1 MSMAIVTFISDF
13 GTTDYYSAVIKGALL
28 SDNPQLNLI
37 DISHNVK
44 TYDIVQGAFV
54 LKNSYKHFPAG
65 TIHLVSV
72 NNFYAPNH
80 CFLAIRYN
88 DHYFIGPDNGL
99 FALAFEKEQLTSVY
113 ELTYNANAANPL
125 GEVFAKGVRH
135 ILSEMPFNEIGIPI
149 ETIEERISIQPVTTV
164 DRIRGAVIHVD
175 NYENAITNISGDL
188 LEKIGK
194 GRPFKIYF
202 KRHEPLTTI
211 KKNYAEVPVGE
222 ILCLIN
228 SANYLEI
235 AINLGKASSML
246 GMGIDEHVQID
257 FQND

>member
-1 MSMAIVTFISDF
+1 MAIVTFISDF
-13 GTTDYYSAVIKGALL
+13 GTMDYYSAVIKGALL
-28 SDNPQLNLI
+28 SEDPQLNLV
-37 DISHNVK
+37 DISHNIK

-54 LKNSYKHFPAG
+54 LKNAYQHFPAG

-80 CFLAIRYN
+80 CFLAIRYD

-113 ELTYNANAANPL
+113 ELAYRPNVPNPL
-125 GEVFAKGVRH
+125 GDVFAKGVRH

-149 ETIEERISIQPVTTV
+149 ETIEERISIQPVTTI
-164 DRIRGAVIHVD
+164 D
-175 NYENAITNISGDL
+175 
-188 LEKIGK
+188 
-194 GRPFKIYF
+194 
-202 KRHEPLTTI
+202 
-211 KKNYAEVPVGE
+211 
-222 ILCLIN
+222 
-228 SANYLEI
+228 NYLEI